1 VRGRAI
7 GIPLATV
14 IDALRS
20 RLGSPPSAR
29 RLLTI
34 LAIIAGTIGIATAV
48 VAVLE
53 SSAVGLAD
61 ASPVYFV
68 AVVFA
73 GSLIGPWAA
82 VATAIGSFVV
92 YDLLFTQPTF
102 TIVVSNPQEWLDL
115 VLFLVLAVIVGRLS
129 ALGREQADE
138 ASRRASE
145 ATALFA
151 ISRILATEQEIETAA
166 PQVAE
171 RLVADGS
178 LDRVWIVR
186 DRPGGPLQV
195 IADTS
200 PSSTVPA
207 SSFVTSLVRT
217 PGDAPARWVVAHEPG
232 ARAAHFAGAPV
243 LRVRM
248 ETDGTVVGSL
258 KALPAEGIREPDR
271 VTTRLLGLA
280 ADQLALAIRRDDLR
294 REATE
299 LEIARRA
306 DALKSALLD
315 TVSHDLRTPLA
326 SIRAAAGT
334 LVDPEVAFDETTARN
349 AAAAIDAE
357 AERLDRL
364 VREVLDLSRIEAG
377 SLRPDLEPLVLGD
390 AVGAVVDRLQ
400 PILGDRPIHMDIAD
414 ELPPV
419 RADAVLLDGIVTN
432 LVENV
437 ARHAP
442 TPAPLAIAA
451 STVDDGRA
459 VELTIEDGGP
469 GLPPASRERLFAK
482 FQPLPSTS
490 QGSRPGLGLGL
501 AIVRGMAEAMGGSVT
516 ASDSALG
523 GLRIAFRLQAADRA
537 PVEPAAAPS
546 PSPSAGSPATPP
558 PVVPVGP

>member
-1 VRGRAI
+1 
-7 GIPLATV
+7 
-14 IDALRS
+14 
-20 RLGSPPSAR
+20 
-29 RLLTI
+29 
-34 LAIIAGTIGIATAV
+34 
-48 VAVLE
+48 
-53 SSAVGLAD
+53 
-61 ASPVYFV
+61 
-68 AVVFA
+68 
-73 GSLIGPWAA
+73 
-82 VATAIGSFVV
+82 
-92 YDLLFTQPTF
+92 
-102 TIVVSNPQEWLDL
+102 
-115 VLFLVLAVIVGRLS
+115 
-129 ALGREQADE
+129 
-138 ASRRASE
+138 
-145 ATALFA
+145 
-151 ISRILATEQEIETAA
+151 
-166 PQVAE
+166 
-171 RLVADGS
+171 
-178 LDRVWIVR
+178 
-186 DRPGGPLQV
+186 
-195 IADTS
+195 
-200 PSSTVPA
+200 
-207 SSFVTSLVRT
+207 
-217 PGDAPARWVVAHEPG
+217 
-232 ARAAHFAGAPV
+232 
-243 LRVRM
+243 
-248 ETDGTVVGSL
+248 
-258 KALPAEGIREPDR
+258 
-271 VTTRLLGLA
+271 LLGLA

-451 STVDDGRA
+451 STVDDGHA
-459 VELTIEDGGP
+459 VELTVEDGGP

-523 GLRIAFRLQAADRA
+523 GLRIAIRLQAAERA
-537 PVEPAAAPS
+537 PAEPAASPPPS
-546 PSPSAGSPATPP
+546 LSPGSPPARP
-558 PVVPVGP
+558 PVVSVRP

>member
-1 VRGRAI
+1 
-7 GIPLATV
+7 
-14 IDALRS
+14 
-20 RLGSPPSAR
+20 
-29 RLLTI
+29 
-34 LAIIAGTIGIATAV
+34 
-48 VAVLE
+48 
-53 SSAVGLAD
+53 
-61 ASPVYFV
+61 
-68 AVVFA
+68 
-73 GSLIGPWAA
+73 
-82 VATAIGSFVV
+82 
-92 YDLLFTQPTF
+92 
-102 TIVVSNPQEWLDL
+102 
-115 VLFLVLAVIVGRLS
+115 
-129 ALGREQADE
+129 
-138 ASRRASE
+138 
-145 ATALFA
+145 
-151 ISRILATEQEIETAA
+151 
-166 PQVAE
+166 
-171 RLVADGS
+171 
-178 LDRVWIVR
+178 
-186 DRPGGPLQV
+186 
-195 IADTS
+195 
-200 PSSTVPA
+200 
-207 SSFVTSLVRT
+207 
-217 PGDAPARWVVAHEPG
+217 
-232 ARAAHFAGAPV
+232 
-243 LRVRM
+243 
-248 ETDGTVVGSL
+248 
-258 KALPAEGIREPDR
+258 
-271 VTTRLLGLA
+271 
-280 ADQLALAIRRDDLR
+280 
-294 REATE
+294 
-299 LEIARRA
+299 
-306 DALKSALLD
+306 
-315 TVSHDLRTPLA
+315 
-326 SIRAAAGT
+326 
-334 LVDPEVAFDETTARN
+334 
-349 AAAAIDAE
+349 
-357 AERLDRL
+357 

-546 PSPSAGSPATPP
+546 PSPSAGSPATRP

>member
-1 VRGRAI
+1 VRDGPI

-20 RLGSPPSAR
+20 RLGNPPSPR
-29 RLLTI
+29 RLLSI

-53 SSAVGLAD
+53 SSAVGLPD

-68 AVVFA
+68 AVVIA
-73 GSLIGPWAA
+73 GSLIGTWAA
-82 VATAIGSFVV
+82 IATAIGSFVV

-102 TIVVSNPQEWLDL
+102 TVVVSNPQEWLDL

-171 RLVADGS
+171 RLVADAS

-186 DRPGGPLQV
+186 DRPGGPPQV
-195 IADTS
+195 IADTHPAS
-200 PSSTVPA
+200 PAPA

-232 ARAAHFAGAPV
+232 ARAGRPGAPV

-258 KALPAEGIREPDR
+258 KALPAEGLREPDR

-315 TVSHDLRTPLA
+315 AVSHDLRTPLA
-326 SIRAAAGT
+326 SIRAAAGS
-334 LVDPEVAFDETTARN
+334 LVDPDVAFDEAAARGT
-349 AAAAIDAE
+349 AAAIDAE
-357 AERLDRL
+357 ADRLDRL

-377 SLRPDLEPLVLGD
+377 SLRPELEPLVLGD
-390 AVGAVVDRLQ
+390 AVGAVLDRLR
-400 PILGDRPIHMDIAD
+400 PILGGRPIHVEVPD

-442 TPAPLAIAA
+442 APAPLSIGA
-451 STVDDGRA
+451 SSVDGGRG
-459 VELTIEDGGP
+459 VELAIEDGGP

-501 AIVRGMAEAMGGSVT
+501 AIVRGMAEAMGGSVA
-516 ASDSALG
+516 ASDSTLG
-523 GLRIAFRLQAADRA
+523 GLRIAVRLQAADRA
-537 PVEPAAAPS
+537 PVEPTASS
-546 PSPSAGSPATPP
+546 PSLSPAVPPAGSP
-558 PVVPVGP
+558 VVPAHP